1 MSLSDPLPF
10 KLKIPGED
18 TIDWQGV
25 RSISYR
31 LDGLLS
37 LSDDAVTLEWKARR
51 HTEHVGIGGVKDV
64 VDESPIGTMEISR
77 ALIARVRVVGWF
89 RPRLQ
94 MWARQIDAF
103 EGIPSARPGMLSLR
117 IRRPDRRLA
126 RAVAEALTPSQSA
139 LPPGGSQVARS

>member
-1 MSLSDPLPF
+1 MSLNDPLPF

-18 TIDWQGV
+18 TIDWRGV

-37 LSDDAVTLEWKARR
+37 LSDDVLTLEWKARR

-64 VDESPIGTMEISR
+64 VDESPIGTLQIPRE
-77 ALIARVRVVGWF
+77 LIARAWISGWF

-117 IRRPDRRLA
+117 IRRQDRRLA
-126 RAVAEALTPSQSA
+126 HAVAEALTASQPV
-139 LPPGGSQVARS
+139 LPPGGG